1 MAKGLGG
8 ALAWTLVV
16 LVALVVSLAYHLQ
29 LRLAG
34 VVAIETLTTLLN
46 QEIRGEL
53 SIGRLENVSF
63 GNVVATNVVVRDP
76 EGREV
81 IEAARVSA
89 WPDWDAL
96 WNGVI
101 RVERVRLRGGEVRL
115 YVSGPDED
123 SVSLVEAF
131 QPARPRTGP
140 PGNPPR
146 VIVDDVVVD
155 DVLVHGDVPGLR
167 GLRVEDVRL
176 RGRVTAQR
184 EVRFTVYE
192 GRGVLTGPY
201 AGRTPI
207 DNIVGFFDSDLASEG
222 MEFFARAHR
231 GPDRVRAR
239 IRLVRPD
246 PEAPP
251 RIDLRAMAE
260 PLSTDTLREMEVI
273 PELGGLSASVRGYA
287 RLEGPADDLTLRGDL
302 HGAAGSVR
310 VRGRLPREGTMT
322 FEVETD
328 RLRLDQLVAEA
339 PATVLRGRG
348 RIELEPAAD
357 GAATRRVHLA
367 LDPLA
372 IDDVAIPGF
381 TMDGVL
387 EDDALLVTGLDAE
400 HAGGETQASG
410 RVGFDGSLDL
420 HVTARLPDVGAD
432 PNVRRAMPGARG
444 ALSADLDVRADEGA
458 ENLRFAGRV
467 AMRRFRYGSVRAD
480 RLTVRGTGGGAL
492 PAPRLDLA
500 GDADGLV
507 LGEVSLG
514 HAEVTIRG
522 GPEGYSIDARS
533 ADPESGTRV
542 AVVGRAA
549 VQDRTWR
556 LSAPELLVDLGD
568 GPWRGSADVRLTPGR
583 SVELRPVVLA
593 REGERIVAEGTYRFT
608 GDDEIDVELLGVDLG
623 HFRALAPD
631 RLEGVGG
638 RVDGRLAL
646 RGDLARRPQGRL
658 SARVRDGEYGGL
670 TGVTG
675 EVDLA
680 LEGDLLTT
688 DVRLDLGGAGELA
701 AEGPIR
707 VPPSA
712 LRDPSR
718 LIEEARFEGLRVSAA
733 DLDVGPL
740 LSLAGL
746 AEDVRISGRITTDA
760 ELTGTLR
767 LPGVRDAFLVLDRI
781 VVAEGWDPL
790 RAKVHL
796 GFGDERLTVYELW
809 VADAAG
815 ELLIAEGAVPLP
827 LQRLPQDRAGWWR
840 LARSER
846 WSLSARLPQ
855 RRLDGYPRPLAE
867 GMPPALAASAS
878 LSASN
883 ADGTMRAD
891 VDAVGRWVDPAV
903 DARCA
908 RDLRPLATL
917 RGHLE
922 GDVATGTITGFFGGD
937 RATLFADWAAG
948 LPLDEW
954 VQAGDVQEFPS
965 TEVVARLRGAEMSE
979 VPWLC
984 SYGHGP
990 IDASLTAKDLLTGRS
1005 VVGAVLDLPRLQI
1018 WETVGERGE
1027 AQLSTEYRVHVRA
1040 GSTPERDA
1048 LTACTILGI
1057 AGVPGTDGE
1066 RCREVEGPALGEL
1079 LARLRVPV
1087 RWTPGALL
1095 PEYVEDGVITSAATF
1110 REVHVEPL
1118 LTLVPGIVTGDA
1130 VMDGAV
1136 RVVGPF
1142 EDLRMAG
1149 GLDLSQGHLQIEGL
1163 GQHLFDIEGRIELA
1177 EDEAIFP
1184 AEHPLSARD
1193 AGGLATAFGR
1203 VGFEG
1208 IVPRQVNLNV
1218 RASDFPVRREGM
1230 VLAWLS
1236 GRAAIEG
1243 DITDE
1248 QTTSRIRT
1256 RDFVVRLPDQT
1267 AGDLQ
1272 PIDPHAEI
1280 LIVGEERP
1288 THGAGDEDAY
1298 PVYIRI
1304 NPTDRPSDPSP
1315 EPFWVRRS
1323 DFAAQLTAQI
1333 DAEYRAPNLYV
1344 DGEARILRGTFE
1356 IFGKRF
1362 ELQGG
1367 SSLTFSRPA
1376 AEDRDGGSGIDP
1388 TVNIIAIYEVPGRHG
1403 VTVTVTVTG
1412 TLTEPEI
1419 DFTSTETND
1428 RAEIIALL
1436 ISGGRRDA
1444 GAAEREASEQAASFL
1459 AGLTAGILTLGLRQ
1473 ELGDV
1478 IPMLAIES
1486 EGLGGT
1492 RVRVGFN
1499 ANELIPDFM
1508 RNVVTSAY
1516 IEGFV
1521 TAAADGAAA
1530 TSGAGAIGGG
1540 VTIEFTLPEG
1550 FLLRGTYVPIDNGSL
1565 DLLFEP

>member
-1 MAKGLGG
+1 MAKRLGG

-16 LVALVVSLAYHLQ
+16 LVALVVSLAYHVQ
-29 LRLAG
+29 LRLGG
-34 VVAIETLTTLLN
+34 VVAIEALTALLN
-46 QEIRGEL
+46 REIRGEL
-53 SIGRLENVSF
+53 SVGRLEHVSF
-63 GNVVATNVVVRDP
+63 DNVVATGVVVRDP

-81 IEAARVSA
+81 IDVARVQA

-96 WNGVI
+96 WHGVV
-101 RVERVRLRGGEVRL
+101 RVERVRLRGAEVRL
-115 YVSGPDED
+115 FVSGPDED
-123 SVSLVEAF
+123 TVSIVEAF
-131 QPARPRTGP
+131 QPAEPRTGP

-146 VIVDDVVVD
+146 VIVDDIVLD
-155 DVLVHGDVPGLR
+155 EVLVHGDVPGLA
-167 GLRVEDVRL
+167 GLRVEDVRV

-184 EVRFTVYE
+184 EVRFTVWE

-201 AGRTPI
+201 AGRTHI
-207 DNIVGFFDSDLASEG
+207 DNIVGFFDSDLADEG
-222 MEFFARAHR
+222 MEFFARARR

-239 IRLVRPD
+239 IRLERPD

-251 RIDLRAMAE
+251 HIDLRAAAE

-273 PELGGLSASVRGYA
+273 PDLGGLSASVRGYA

-302 HGAAGSVR
+302 HAPAGSVR
-310 VRGRLPREGTMT
+310 LRGRLPREGTLT
-322 FEVETD
+322 LEVETD
-328 RLRLDQLVAEA
+328 RLRLDQLVDGA
-339 PATVLRGRG
+339 PATVLSGRG
-348 RIELEPAAD
+348 RLELEPAPD
-357 GAATRRVHLA
+357 GAQARRIHLA
-367 LDPLA
+367 LDPLT
-372 IDDVAIPGF
+372 IDDVAIPSF

-400 HAGGETQASG
+400 HAGGETHASG

-420 HVTARLPDVGAD
+420 HVSARLPDVGAD

-458 ENLRFAGRV
+458 ENLRFAGRI
-467 AMRRFRYGSVRAD
+467 AMRHLRYGSVRAD

-492 PAPRLDLA
+492 PAPRLDLS

-507 LGEVSLG
+507 VGELSLG

-522 GPEGYSIDARS
+522 GPEGYAIDARS
-533 ADPESGTRV
+533 ADPRSGTRV
-542 AVVGRAA
+542 AVVGRAT

-593 REGERIVAEGTYRFT
+593 RDGERIVAEGTYRFT
-608 GDDEIDVELLGVDLG
+608 GEDELDVELLGVDLG

-670 TGVTG
+670 TGITG

-712 LRDPSR
+712 LREPSR

-733 DLDVGPL
+733 DLDVAPL
-740 LSLAGL
+740 LALAGL
-746 AEDVRISGRITTDA
+746 ADDVRVSGRITTDA

-767 LPGVRDAFLVLDRI
+767 LPGVRDAFLVLDR
-781 VVAEGWDPL
+781 VVLGEDWDPL

-796 GFGDERLTVYELW
+796 GFGDERLTVYALW
-809 VADAAG
+809 LADAAG
-815 ELLIAEGAVPLP
+815 ELVTAEGHVPLP
-827 LQRLPQDRAGWWR
+827 LQDLPQDRAGWWR
-840 LARSER
+840 LARSGR

-878 LSASN
+878 VSARN
-883 ADGTMRAD
+883 DDGVMRAD
-891 VDAVGRWVDPAV
+891 IDAVGRWVDAAV

-908 RDLRPLATL
+908 ADLRPLVTV

-922 GDVATGTITGFFGGD
+922 GDVATGSIVGFFGGD

-954 VQAGDVQEFPS
+954 VRAGDVPEFPS

-984 SYGHGP
+984 DYGHGP

-1048 LTACTILGI
+1048 LTACTVLGI

-1066 RCREVEGPALGEL
+1066 QCREVEGPADGEL

-1087 RWTPGALL
+1087 RWTAGELL
-1095 PEYVEDGVITSAATF
+1095 PAYVDGGMITSVAQL
-1110 REVHVEPL
+1110 RQVHVEPI

-1130 VMDGAV
+1130 VMDGSV
-1136 RVVGPF
+1136 RVAGPF

-1149 GLDLSQGHLQIEGL
+1149 GLDLSEGHLQIEGL
-1163 GQHLFDIEGRIELA
+1163 GQHLFDIEGRVELN
-1177 EDEAIFP
+1177 EDEAVFP
-1184 AEHPLSARD
+1184 ADRPLSARD
-1193 AGGLATAFGR
+1193 AGGLATAYGR

-1208 IVPRQVNLNV
+1208 IVPRSVNLQV
-1218 RASDFPVRREGM
+1218 RANDFPVRREGM

-1248 QTTSRIRT
+1248 HTTSRIRT

-1272 PIDPHAEI
+1272 PLEPHTEI

-1288 THGAGDEDAY
+1288 LHGAEDEDTY

-1304 NPTDRPSDPSP
+1304 NPTDRRSDPRP

-1323 DFAAQLTAQI
+1323 DFAALLTAQI

-1344 DGEARILRGTFE
+1344 EGRADILRGTFE

-1362 ELQGG
+1362 ELQSG
-1367 SSLTFSRPA
+1367 SSLVFTRSA
-1376 AEDRDGGSGIDP
+1376 DGIDP
-1388 TVNIIAIYEVPGRHG
+1388 TVNIVAIYEVPGRRG
-1403 VTVTVTVTG
+1403 VTVTVTVAG

-1419 DFTSTETND
+1419 NFTSTETSD

-1436 ISGGRRDA
+1436 IAGGRRDA
-1444 GAAEREASEQAASFL
+1444 GAAERQASEQAASFL

-1508 RNVVTSAY
+1508 RGFVTSAY

-1521 TAAADGAAA
+1521 TAAADGVAA

-1540 VTIEFTLPEG
+1540 VTVEFTLPAG
-1550 FLLRGTYVPIDNGSL
+1550 FLLRGTYVPIDNGSI